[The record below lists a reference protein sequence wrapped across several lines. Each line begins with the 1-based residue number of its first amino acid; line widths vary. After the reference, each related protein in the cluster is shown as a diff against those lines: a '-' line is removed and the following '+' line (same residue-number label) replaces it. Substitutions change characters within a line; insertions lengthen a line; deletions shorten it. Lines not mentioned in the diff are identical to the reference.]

1 MQQLSHGKYNYLTL
15 NNSTQIPPIGFGT
28 YKLIDIHPR
37 IETAIKAGYRLIDT
51 AKLYENETQIGETL
65 QKIFSDKS
73 MNIKREDLYIVTKL
87 WQDDHEDPVKALKIA
102 LDKLKLSYVDL
113 YLVHWPLG
121 VMENG
126 VPKKKVPLHILW
138 SNMEKCVETGLC
150 KSIGV
155 SNFNAQLLL
164 DLVSYAKIQPV
175 INQVEL
181 NPYFTQNDLVDV
193 CNSLNIKIMAYMPAC
208 KGSSAMRH
216 KDIVEKYDLYKNEVI
231 CNLAKKYNKTPPQ
244 IVLNWHLHR
253 GIIPLPRSNSD
264 EHIIENFGCSDFIM
278 EDKEYENISGLNM
291 NMRLSIGKDKAFSL
305 GFEIFA

>member
-1 MQQLSHGKYNYLTL
+1 MQDLSNGKYKYLTL
-15 NNSTQIPPIGFGT
+15 SNGTKMPPIGFGT
-28 YKLIDIHPR
+28 YKLVDIQPR
-37 IETAIKAGYRLIDT
+37 VETAIKAGYRLIDT
-51 AKLYENETQIGETL
+51 AKLYDNEAQIGEALT
-65 QKIFSDKS
+65 KVFAD
-73 MNIKREDLYIVTKL
+73 NIVKREDLFIVTKL

-102 LDKLKLSYVDL
+102 LEKLKLSYVDL
-113 YLVHWPLG
+113 YLIHWPLG

-138 SNMEKCVETGLC
+138 SNMEKCVEMGLC

-193 CNSLNIKIMAYMPAC
+193 CKALNIKIMAYMPAC

-216 KDIVEKYDLYKNEVI
+216 KDIVEKYDLYKNELI
-231 CNLAKKYNKTPPQ
+231 CHLANKYKRTPAQ

-264 EHIIENFGCSDFIM
+264 EHIKENMGSVEFEM
-278 EDKEYENISGLNM
+278 EEKEYEAITGLNM
-291 NMRLSIGKDKAFSL
+291 NMRLSIGKDKNFSL

>member
-1 MQQLSHGKYNYLTL
+1 MQELSNGKYKYITL
-15 NNSTQIPPIGFGT
+15 SNGTKMPPIGFGT
-28 YKLIDIHPR
+28 YKLVDIHPR
-37 IETAIKAGYRLIDT
+37 IETAIKSGYRLIDT
-51 AKLYENETQIGETL
+51 AKLYENEEKIGESL
-65 QKIFSDKS
+65 KKVF
-73 MNIKREDLYIVTKL
+73 NENLVKREDLYIVTKL
-87 WQDDHEDPVKALKIA
+87 WQDDHEDPVSALK
-102 LDKLKLSYVDL
+102 LSLSKLQLSYVDL
-113 YLVHWPLG
+113 FLIHWPLG

-138 SNMEKCVETGLC
+138 SNMEKCVEMGLC

-193 CNSLNIKIMAYMPAC
+193 CKALNINIMAYMPAC

-216 KDIVEKYDLYKNEVI
+216 KDIIEKYDLYKNELI
-231 CNLAKKYNKTPPQ
+231 CGLANKYKKTPAQ
-244 IVLNWHLHR
+244 IVLNWHLNR

-264 EHIIENFGCSDFIM
+264 EHIKENIGCVDFEM
-278 EDKEYENISGLNM
+278 EKEEYESITGLNM